1 MKIGSAEF
9 IIENYQFHTMLIQRY
24 TDGISHQESEWQLP
38 FPHNC
43 LNWIVGHIAA
53 NRSHVLEVV
62 AADHTWME
70 AVRNRYH
77 QDTPPVTPENPGLD
91 LGNLLAYISESDR
104 RLASRLAEI
113 PEADLDQN
121 FTNYRGQKTLRTHL
135 TGFHWHE
142 AFHIG
147 QVELLRTFIIDR
159 RS

>member
-62 AADHTWME
+62 AADHTWMK
-70 AVRNRYH
+70 AVRDRYH

-91 LGNLLAYISESDR
+91 LGKRPAAGFPAGGYPGGRSGSIS
-104 RLASRLAEI
+104 
-113 PEADLDQN
+113 P
-121 FTNYRGQKTLRTHL
+121 T
-135 TGFHWHE
+135 TGVKKPSGP
-142 AFHIG
+142 I
-147 QVELLRTFIIDR
+147 
-159 RS
+159 